1 MTLLLLHEHGRS
13 AFSVSRL
20 ATIAAAVV
28 ATARDVGGAE
38 KAEAGHR

>member
-1 MTLLLLHEHGRS
+1 MSMDDLLL
-13 AFSVSRL
+13 VSRL